1 MTINFQEKYNRYRVY
16 ISLGHR
22 DSIQRTFHVETY
34 GGKRKALNAAKKEH
48 ARLIDIHR
56 TQQLGDH
63 PFILPLK
70 HREGTTRVSPIEI
83 RNITI
88 VIESKFT
95 NEPEWTCGKA
105 SQVFHTYPPRILI
118 QFFSYSKGLRTTDV
132 NTYKRFRIDS
142 SASFDLTYMEAIDHY
157 ITLKPQYARYRQ
169 EMLDKKP
176 SWKKEVWPFILNKTK
191 SYYGEDFYL
200 DCGGKK

>member
-56 TQQLGDH
+56 TQQLEDH

-88 VIESKFT
+88 TLDSKYA
-95 NEPEWTCGKA
+95 NEPDWSIRQK
-105 SQVFHTYPPRILI
+105 SQQFHTYPPNILI
-118 QFFSYSKGLRTTDV
+118 QFFKYKNGKRITGIG
-132 NTYKRFRIDS
+132 TYKRFKLTS
-142 SASFDLTYMEAIDHY
+142 SHVWDMVYRETIDHY
-157 ITLKPQYARYRQ
+157 ITLKPQYAKYRQ

-176 SWKKEVWPFILNKTK
+176 SWEKKVWPFILNKTK